1 MRDYAQFLR
10 AIAAQ
15 VLEARLSR
23 GARVRDA
30 SDVREW
36 LMQLAE
42 KAEQA
47 ENLEQFLS
55 QIRKAEERTESI

>member
-23 GARVRDA
+23 GARVLDA
-30 SDVREW
+30 IDVREW
-36 LMQLAE
+36 LMQLAG

-55 QIRKAEERTESI
+55 QIRKEEERTESI